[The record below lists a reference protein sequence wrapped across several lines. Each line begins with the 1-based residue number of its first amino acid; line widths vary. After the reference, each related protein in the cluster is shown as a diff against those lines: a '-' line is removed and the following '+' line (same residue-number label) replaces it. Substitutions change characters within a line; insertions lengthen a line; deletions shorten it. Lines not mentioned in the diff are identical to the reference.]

1 MPGTFSLIAGGCLL
15 DSVPD
20 LPDSSKFRPEL
31 MSQGRCCRCCRIFA
45 EFSEVILFSPS
56 NGILFAQEIGVR
68 IYARACARVCVY
80 VYYDIEP
87 IYSWK
92 IILTHT

>member
-31 MSQGRCCRCCRIFA
+31 MSQGRCWWCCRISA
-45 EFSEVILFSPS
+45 EFSGVILFSAP
-56 NGILFAQEIGVR
+56 NGLVCAQEICVHKH
-68 IYARACARVCVY
+68 ARACVCCAC
-80 VYYDIEP
+80 IC
-87 IYSWK
+87 
-92 IILTHT
+92 LL